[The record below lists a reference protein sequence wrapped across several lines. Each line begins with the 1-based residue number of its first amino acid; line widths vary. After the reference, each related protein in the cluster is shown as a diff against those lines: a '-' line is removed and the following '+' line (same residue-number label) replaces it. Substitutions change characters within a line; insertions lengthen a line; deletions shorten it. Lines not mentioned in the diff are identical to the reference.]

1 MNLSLF
7 LPICHLSSTIMMD
20 LRRPPHNPT
29 LSPRHLAL
37 RHAKKRLRALD
48 AAVQDEPA
56 AIQPGYEQLYS
67 YYVPGLAAGP
77 HMIEVKQHVAT
88 KDEKQKLDPT
98 RCHPFNVIGPRFS
111 LPEGALSSFYP
122 PQGHADR
129 AEVLPNVVLNDPT
142 LPWER
147 VASWKQPKP
156 PEGDSDRNRVP
167 WLAVFVF
174 TQEELRLGASDL
186 DSVFRDAR
194 IQGFKK
200 QSTTL
205 STTMFAK
212 LVSKLGATNTS
223 PVLYELA
230 DGDAKTDI
238 IFLRQELFKSLFSQY
253 DSKGK
258 MVDSETGYV
267 QHFRFLAHLR
277 HINLESTPSAARTES
292 DDHAYSVIVS
302 HRIGTLSITKPTPV
316 VAHLVNIEGVE
327 STKFAP
333 DKKFVAMSSLH
344 SWEYTCLP
352 PSSLN
357 IEDAFE
363 HLGNSL
369 SVLKPNLTADDG
381 QLLDVSHETDP
392 NIKATKERLRKRI
405 DDGFSLVRYRVQTG
419 DITAAFTKSPFAP
432 SAVPFP
438 AGAQWPASSTTGSKL
453 QILDPH
459 LNLMDLTYSAAWNLG
474 KALGLADPEFAT
486 ALGRLRKQIHDSG
499 MHEAQRQVIN
509 RRSKELGVPAI
520 YKTKEEVLSTLSGTL
535 KRLKTLSTDNAH
547 QQLSDGMIRRWRCP
561 ELPPLDLSYKNPEI
575 ASIIDSCFQSITE
588 KIASSVESDDIPY
601 NELNVPKSTDWAIVL
616 RWVLDRYH
624 LVDVPPH
631 YLITD
636 PSHLP
641 METIRAFAIDHAWVC
656 AMIDGGLSLAN
667 HLDPEDDKV
676 RNAIKGA
683 INNHLNT
690 RMPDLY
696 HPQTPRYG
704 FYVRSALVAKFPD
717 LILEIEDQHGTPPD
731 PKDPPII
738 LRHEV
743 VERNTMI
750 VLMREPPRD
759 SALFLCLREPPHQ
772 QFFTAAA
779 EVTAQEIRME
789 YKRVYTVSPIPDEHH
804 NDPIPYTYSWQEP
817 DAGPAIFIWGL
828 KNSTRCLNVE
838 VLAQNH
844 FDTIKKTFEG
854 NPDWFQEDK
863 PTAALM
869 GIQLNEPQWEIKINF
884 PTSHDSSFKD
894 LYSDYPRLLPIPAP
908 VTPQRLLPYAKVEN
922 TIACD
927 PYPPFGK
934 RQRHEPI
941 KAIYHPPHC
950 RLPKLT
956 SIPRHNLDTLDG
968 GAGPQFKYGLYA
980 VGHKESNDIPMLPP
994 TAKNRRPQQDLI
1006 VSIVYQDSAFD
1017 YYMEYLEIHIE
1028 LGTQN
1033 QLMEAYTGTGPSML
1047 SNLRFN
1053 VLPKIVK
1060 DAQLRNWLVLTLRP
1074 RSTQNKVRV
1083 DTIDEMSFM
1092 LSGITVNQYDADKV
1106 VEVFS
1111 IEKYASND
1119 AWKKTFEAYLKR
1131 V

>member
-1 MNLSLF
+1 M
-7 LPICHLSSTIMMD
+7 MMD
-20 LRRPPHNPT
+20 LRRPPRNPT

-37 RHAKKRLRALD
+37 RHARKRLQALD
-48 AAVQDEPA
+48 ATVQSEPA
-56 AIQPGYEQLYS
+56 AIEPGYEQLYS
-67 YYVPGLAAGP
+67 YYVPGLPAGP
-77 HMIEVKQHVAT
+77 HRIEVKQHIET
-88 KDEKQKLDPT
+88 KDKEQKLD
-98 RCHPFNVIGPRFS
+98 RNLNHPFNVIGPRFS

-122 PQGHADR
+122 PQGHEDR

-147 VASWKQPKP
+147 PASREQMKP
-156 PEGDSDRNRVP
+156 PEGDYDRNRVP

-174 TQEELRLGASDL
+174 TQEELRLDASDM
-186 DSVFRDAR
+186 DSVFQDP
-194 IQGFKK
+194 QVKNFKR

-212 LVSKLGATNTS
+212 LVSKLSATNTS
-223 PVLYELA
+223 PVLYEQA
-230 DGDAKTDI
+230 DEDAKTDVI
-238 IFLRQELFKSLFSQY
+238 LLRQELFKSLFSKY
-253 DSKGK
+253 DNKGN
-258 MVDSETGYV
+258 MVNSDNGYV

-277 HINLESTPSAARTES
+277 HISLEGTPSASTTES

-327 STKFAP
+327 NTKFAP

-369 SVLKPNLTADDG
+369 SVLRPNLTASDG
-381 QLLDVSHETDP
+381 KLLDGSGETDA
-392 NIKATKERLRKRI
+392 IKKTKERLKKRI

-438 AGAQWPASSTTGSKL
+438 AGTQWPASSTTGSKL
-453 QILDPH
+453 QILDPN

-486 ALGRLRKQIHDSG
+486 ALGRLRKQIHDIG
-499 MHEAQRQVIN
+499 IHEAQRKVIN
-509 RRSKELGVPAI
+509 RRSKELGVPTV
-520 YKTKEEVLSTLSGTL
+520 YKTKEEVLSTLSDTL
-535 KRLKTLSTDNAH
+535 KRLKTLTTDNGH
-547 QQLSDGMIRRWRCP
+547 QQVSGGMIRRWSRP
-561 ELPPLDLSYKNPEI
+561 GLPPLDLSYKSPEI
-575 ASIIDSCFQSITE
+575 TSIIDGCFQDITT
-588 KIASSVESDDIPY
+588 KLASSEESDEIPY

-616 RWVLDRYH
+616 RWVLDRYF

-641 METIRAFAIDHAWVC
+641 METVRAFAIDHAWVC

-667 HLDPEDDKV
+667 HLDPDDDKV

-683 INNHLNT
+683 INDHLKT
-690 RMPDLY
+690 EMPDLY

-717 LILEIEDQHGTPPD
+717 LIVEIEDKDGIPPD
-731 PKDPPII
+731 PNGPPII
-738 LRHEV
+738 LRHAV

-750 VLMREPPRD
+750 VLMREPPRY
-759 SALFLCLREPPHQ
+759 SSLFLCLREPPHQ

-779 EVTAQEIRME
+779 KVDAETITMD
-789 YKRVYTVSPIPDEHH
+789 YKRVYTVSPIPDIQH
-804 NDPIPYTYSWQEP
+804 DVPITYKYTLKNP
-817 DAGPAIFIWGL
+817 DAGPAIFIWGSE
-828 KNSTRCLNVE
+828 NSTRCLNVE
-838 VLAQNH
+838 TLAQNH
-844 FDTIKKTFEG
+844 FDTIKTTFKDH
-854 NPDWFQEDK
+854 PDWFQEDK

-869 GIQLNEPQWEIKINF
+869 GIQLNEPQWEIKIKC
-884 PTSHDSSFKD
+884 PRPDDSSFKD
-894 LYSDYPRLLPIPAP
+894 LYSDYPRLLPIPSPARAQIIP
-908 VTPQRLLPYAKVEN
+908 PYPKVEN
-922 TIACD
+922 AISCD
-927 PYPPFGK
+927 PYPSFGK

-941 KAIYHPPHC
+941 TSMYHPVHC
-950 RLPKLT
+950 RLPKL
-956 SIPRHNLDTLDG
+956 SSVRHQDLETLASG
-968 GAGPQFKYGLYA
+968 GGPQFGYGIYA
-980 VGHKESNDIPMLPP
+980 VGRKETNDIRMLHP
-994 TAKNRRPQQDLI
+994 TEKNPHPQQDVV
-1006 VSIVYQDSAFD
+1006 VSIVYLDSAFD
-1017 YYMEYLEIHIE
+1017 YYMEYLEIHIP
-1028 LGTQN
+1028 LGAKG
-1033 QLMEAYTGTGPSML
+1033 LMEAFTGTGPSML

-1053 VLPKIVK
+1053 VLPKIEK
-1060 DAQLRNWLVLTLRP
+1060 DSQLNNWLVLTLRP

-1083 DTIDEMSFM
+1083 DRIAEMSFM
-1092 LSGITVNQYDADKV
+1092 LSGIVANRFKKDTTVGVYA
-1106 VEVFS
+1106 
-1111 IEKYASND
+1111 IEKYERED
-1119 AWKKTFEAYLKR
+1119 RWKKEFNAYLTR
-1131 V
+1131 A